1 MHATHR
7 YGLIHT
13 LIKVH
18 EDICNGPASVAQ
30 SDARLTG
37 DQEDVGSK
45 PAGVG
50 NILLWGLIIFWRK
63 TG

>member
-1 MHATHR
+1 M
-7 YGLIHT
+7 
-13 LIKVH
+13 H